1 MLFEK
6 QIIPL
11 LMITRTLLLL
21 SFITLCF
28 LAQGQ
33 QQIVNGSFENWEN
46 SGKQIEPVGWNSL
59 MSADLCTFC
68 SIGASQ
74 RIFIE
79 KHGFNGLGSSLR
91 IESTSALGVVV
102 NGNITTG
109 RVTAPSLIPSGGYNR
124 TVLSDPEFQL
134 PFDDKPDSLVF
145 WAKYSI
151 TDESDSAIVSFLLH
165 DNFEQTDPPRSKG
178 NLQPSGKAQLVFQ
191 TGFKWQRISIPFK
204 YLNRT
209 ENNPAYLLATFSS
222 SFESG
227 KGNSDAKLWID
238 EVELIYNRTY
248 QALNSNIGS
257 KSDE

>member
-1 MLFEK
+1 MMMNTSVIRF
-6 QIIPL
+6 L
-11 LMITRTLLLL
+11 L
-21 SFITLCF
+21 CVVF
-28 LAQGQ
+28 LASLSWVQAQ
-33 QQIVNGSFENWEN
+33 QQIPNGNFEHWEN

-79 KHGFNGLGSSLR
+79 KHGFNGFGSSLR

-102 NGNITTG
+102 NGTITTG

-151 TDESDSAIVSFLLH
+151 TDKSDSAIVSFLLH
-165 DNFEQTDPPRSKG
+165 DKFEQTDPPRSEG

-191 TGFKWQRISIPFK
+191 TGSKWQRISVPFK

-209 ENNPAYLLATFSS
+209 EQNPAYLLATFSS
-222 SFESG
+222 SFEPG

-248 QALNSNIGS
+248 QALNSNAGS
-257 KSDE
+257 KSYE